1 MSAKQKRNRFSLDIE
16 YNIMKLLH
24 NNVKPSDQRI
34 TFLPK
39 FVTQTDCSENS
50 FKLLNNFET
59 NL

>member
-1 MSAKQKRNRFSLDIE
+1 METLFFELMTN
-16 YNIMKLLH
+16 

-34 TFLPK
+34 TFLRK

-50 FKLLNNFET
+50 FKLLNNLET